1 MLELRVSQIDA
12 ASHMLARAFQD
23 DSAMTY
29 LIPEAAARAE
39 MLIHYFRATVRYAHL
54 YGQVF
59 VTPGAVQGVAAWL
72 TPGNTE
78 VIFPRMLRAGM
89 LRVALKVGFRRM
101 GRALRYL
108 GYAES
113 LERRYIHEPHWH
125 LGVLGVEPASQGQ
138 GIGSAL
144 IQPVF
149 DKADAEDFPCY
160 LVTQNE
166 KNVKFYRQRGF
177 DVVGEGDVT
186 TEGPHL
192 WAMVRHAGV
201 KRGN

>member
-23 DSAMTY
+23 DSGMIY

-78 VIFPRMLRAGM
+78 VTFPRMLRAGM
-89 LRVALKVGFRRM
+89 LRVVLKVGFRRM

-108 GYAES
+108 NYAEN
-113 LERRYIHEPHWH
+113 LERRCIHEPHWH
-125 LGVLGVEPASQGQ
+125 LGALGVEPACQRQ

-144 IQPVF
+144 IQPVLS
-149 DKADAEDFPCY
+149 KVGSFPCS
-160 LVTQNE
+160 LITGTESDVR
-166 KNVKFYRQRGF
+166 FYRRHRF

-186 TEGPHL
+186 TQGPHL
-192 WAMVRHAGV
+192 WAMIR
-201 KRGN
+201 RG